1 MTNRFTSVWDA
12 IEDSASAAA
21 SMKLRA
27 QLAHELIEE
36 LKRRKLPKGKAAAL
50 LNATEP
56 RITDLLQG
64 RVDRLSLDDL
74 VDMAQFA
81 GLKTSLTVKS
91 QHAA

>member
-1 MTNRFTSVWDA
+1 MTNRFASVWDA

-36 LKRRKLPKGKAAAL
+36 LKRRKLTKGKAAAL

-91 QHAA
+91 QRAA